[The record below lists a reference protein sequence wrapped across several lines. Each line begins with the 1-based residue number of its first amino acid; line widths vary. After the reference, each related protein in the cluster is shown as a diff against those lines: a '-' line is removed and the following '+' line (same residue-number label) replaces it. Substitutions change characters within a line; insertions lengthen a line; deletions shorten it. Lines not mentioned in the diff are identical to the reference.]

1 MYYLYMKN
9 EFAFIIA
16 YISAFGLSDILV
28 EYFKMN
34 RKMKLFYYITLMI
47 IALYFILI
55 HKI

>member
-28 EYFKMN
+28 DYFKMS
-34 RKMKLFYYITLMI
+34 RKMKLIYYITLMI
-47 IALYFILI
+47 IALYFII
-55 HKI
+55 TI